1 MPGVMPRVMPAH
13 SATSPVSV
21 TPSSWMYRERNGIT
35 RVKPVK
41 PTKVA
46 ATTAIWLRRQFGFR
60 GFTGPQVLHDAPP
73 EPQAEE
79 HEDCPLALALIEV
92 ALTLISPDGVPAPL
106 RVSRVAFDHDRR
118 RGPCSWA
125 T

>member
-35 RVKPVK
+35 SVKPVK

-46 ATTAIWLRRQFGFR
+46 ATTAIWLRRQFGTLERLRQVEDR
-60 GFTGPQVLHDAPP
+60 GDLAGLGSKLDWKID
-73 EPQAEE
+73 EPFHLE
-79 HEDCPLALALIEV
+79 
-92 ALTLISPDGVPAPL
+92 
-106 RVSRVAFDHDRR
+106 R
-118 RGPCSWA
+118 RGGEVNHSVSPGHG
-125 T
+125 